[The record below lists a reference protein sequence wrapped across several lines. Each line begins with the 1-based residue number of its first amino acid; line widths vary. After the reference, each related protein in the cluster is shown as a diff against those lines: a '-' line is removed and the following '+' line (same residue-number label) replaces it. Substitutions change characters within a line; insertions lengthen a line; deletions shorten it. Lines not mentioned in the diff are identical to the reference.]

1 MNKPPNGSAVKY
13 FHVIPQT
20 KDHPAGIASYDAIV
34 LGFESQAEDAKG
46 LPAASLAF
54 FNPDKSIHLSGAEW
68 AHSFERVDS
77 VPHADETRFSWY
89 EVAQSPKDE
98 TSDLR
103 DFLLSNFKSET
114 GDETPVHCAIRLLAK
129 LQPKKPAK
137 AEAGSDAK
145 K

>member
-34 LGFESQAEDAKG
+34 LGFESQPEDAKG

-54 FNPDKSIHLSGAEW
+54 FNPAKSIHLSGAEW

-77 VPHADETRFSWY
+77 VPHADETRFHWY
-89 EVAQSPKDE
+89 VTKDAVTGLPSEADLDAVAEEEEAKE
-98 TSDLR
+98 ATSGKGK
-103 DFLLSNFKSET
+103 SNGKK
-114 GDETPVHCAIRLLAK
+114 AK
-129 LQPKKPAK
+129 LI
-137 AEAGSDAK
+137 AGE
-145 K
+145 